1 MPKSSCI
8 PAQAWAHRLTS
19 VTSTSDLLTPK
30 GNLEACPVFPTTELC
45 RASLGNG
52 GAVAGPWQDQV
63 SAGSSPGHEVFQSIV
78 LVIVV

>member
-1 MPKSSCI
+1 MPKSSYFA
-8 PAQAWAHRLTS
+8 PAQAWAPRAS

-30 GNLEACPVFPTTELC
+30 ENLEACPVFPTSELC

-52 GAVAGPWQDQV
+52 GAVARPGQGLV
-63 SAGSSPGHEVFQSIV
+63 SAGFSPGHEVFQSIV